1 MSVITQHLQGNQVI
15 KPSQHEFMK
24 GKSFLTNLISL
35 YDKMTHL
42 VHEGKAVDFKCLNV
56 SKVFAIVSQSIL
68 LEKLTGHDR
77 STVQ

>member
-1 MSVITQHLQGNQVI
+1 
-15 KPSQHEFMK
+15 MK

-68 LEKLTGHDR
+68 LEKTNWSWQKYCSVSKKLEDQTQRVVVNGIK
-77 STVQ
+77 ST